1 MADSKDEMELRTAPA
16 PPDDDEV
23 LVRRCQEDDR
33 DAFDLLT
40 LRYQDEIYRLA
51 VRMIND
57 RERARDIAQE
67 SFLRAFR
74 AIKNFR
80 GHSTFSTWIYRITL
94 NLCYNERHS
103 RRRAMAASTFSLNAT
118 GEDDEGAME
127 LPDQSREPAGRA
139 VTEELSRKIFEAVDS
154 LDESHR
160 TVVIL
165 RDMNDRSYQDIAEI
179 LSCPVGTVRSRL
191 HRARMELRE
200 LLIDDVE

>member
-1 MADSKDEMELRTAPA
+1 MARSKDVMNASEVR
-16 PPDDDEV
+16 PPNDED
-23 LVRRCQEDDR
+23 LVRRCQRDDR
-33 DAFDLLT
+33 EAFDVLMV
-40 LRYQDEIYRLA
+40 RYQDEIFRLA

-80 GHSTFSTWIYRITL
+80 GQSSFSTWIYRITL

-103 RRRAMAASTFSLNAT
+103 RRRAMAASTFSLSAAL
-118 GEDDEGAME
+118 DDEEGAIE
-127 LPDQSREPAGRA
+127 LSDLSREPGRKA
-139 VTEELSRKIFEAVDS
+139 VSTEVSDRILKAIDQ
-154 LDESHR
+154 LDDAHR

-165 RDMNDRSYQDIAEI
+165 RDMNDRSYQEIAKV
-179 LSCPVGTVRSRL
+179 LHCPVGTVRSRL

-200 LLIDDVE
+200 LLSDHEET